1 MQYPKVKLGDA
12 FETSAGGTPLKSHNE
27 YYDNGTIPWLRSGEV
42 CQKNITSTEL
52 FITKDGLSNSSAKLF
67 PINTVLVAMYGATA
81 GQVGILRL
89 EATTNQAVCGILP
102 GNYIPEYLYYQLIY
116 LKDFLVSQAVGGA
129 QPNVSQEKI
138 KNLEIQFPPVPI
150 QQEIVARLEKELAKV
165 DEMAESF
172 KRMAELADE
181 EFKSVLSETF
191 EHVEGKKVKLGDIC
205 SKLSTGP
212 FGSVLHKNDYIENG
226 IPLVNP
232 MHIIGDSIVPSRDM
246 TVSDETAKRLE
257 AYKLFRGDIVIGRR
271 GEMGRAAVVTAKE
284 EGWLCGTGSFFL
296 HLKQQIEPEF
306 FLLCF
311 KSPKC
316 IHQMVN
322 TAKGATMQNLNH
334 GLLKSL
340 DLQYHL
346 QYLE

>member
-81 GQVGILRL
+81 GQVGILRI

-150 QQEIVARLEKELAKV
+150 QHEIVARLEKELAKV

-172 KRMAELADE
+172 KRMEELADE

-191 EHVEGKKVKLGDIC
+191 EHVEGKKVKLGDVCQIDRGKSQHRPRNDSRLFGGKYPFIQTGDIRNANGGFITSFEQTYSDFGLAQ
-205 SKLSTGP
+205 SKLWNKGT
-212 FGSVLHKNDYIENG
+212 LCITIAAN
-226 IPLVNP
+226 
-232 MHIIGDSIVPSRDM
+232 IG
-246 TVSDETAKRLE
+246 ETAILDS
-257 AYKLFRGDIVIGRR
+257 GSGI
-271 GEMGRAAVVTAKE
+271 AVLYV
-284 EGWLCGTGSFFL
+284 GS
-296 HLKQQIEPEF
+296 
-306 FLLCF
+306 
-311 KSPKC
+311 
-316 IHQMVN
+316 
-322 TAKGATMQNLNH
+322 QNLPSVEDGVHRLQITQLYQVSCNNYTSK
-334 GLLKSL
+334 LLDKL
-340 DLQYHL
+340 G
-346 QYLE
+346 